1 MIQWVQCLYI
11 SRLVDFHNFVSSWI
25 FSTFGKSECIVA
37 NPVLLQKICDLP
49 CLFMFSLFSFP
60 FLQGS
65 RLQASDLFRSKIL
78 NQSFFCTPTFW
89 FSDLKLCVTLRKIH
103 VQCQLQP
110 LPGSLAFWQITCF
123 RTCRSVHN
131 RLLSL

>member
-78 NQSFFCTPTFW
+78 N
-89 FSDLKLCVTLRKIH
+89 
-103 VQCQLQP
+103 
-110 LPGSLAFWQITCF
+110 
-123 RTCRSVHN
+123 
-131 RLLSL
+131 